1 MSDEGEVQVRPAPRD
16 GEPERDVE
24 LTGCGGSLCCDPHRN
39 VHRFVVLPIICFISF
54 GSYFC
59 YDGPGALQ
67 DDLKRDMGVNTSQ
80 YSNLYA
86 WYSWPNVVLSMVGGF
101 LIDRVFGIRL
111 GAIIFAGFVCVG
123 QVIFASGGILDLF
136 WLMVVGRFVFG
147 IGGESLCVAVNTYS
161 VQWYKGKELN
171 MVLGLSLSVARAGS
185 TVNFNVMKPLYDA
198 VSESYSGYKATGVT
212 LMIAGLATILS
223 LVLAVIMWFLDKRA
237 QVILRRDEGKT
248 GEEVHITDVKDFPVS
263 FWMLTAICVFYYA
276 AIFPFVSFGQ
286 VFFIRK
292 FEMTPAEANSCTGII
307 YIISLVASPFIGLS
321 IDLAGRNILWVMV
334 SVLMT
339 VGCHALMA
347 FSFINPWVAMS
358 ILGIAFSMLASALWP
373 MVALVIPER
382 QCGTAYGIMQSVQNL
397 GLALVNMLGGTIVDT
412 VGYLVLEVF
421 FLACLCATMMAAIVI
436 LVHDAAHGGS
446 LNMTPGERRRFEA
459 CSKRA
464 LIAADDRE
472 PLLDEEEDGEAS
484 PDVADTRGGG
494 RGQGGS

>member
-1 MSDEGEVQVRPAPRD
+1 
-16 GEPERDVE
+16 
-24 LTGCGGSLCCDPHRN
+24 
-39 VHRFVVLPIICFISF
+39 
-54 GSYFC
+54 
-59 YDGPGALQ
+59 
-67 DDLKRDMGVNTSQ
+67 
-80 YSNLYA
+80 
-86 WYSWPNVVLSMVGGF
+86 MVGGF

-321 IDLAGRNILWVMV
+321 IDFAGRNILWVMV

-339 VGCHALMA
+339 IGCHALMA

-397 GLALVNMLGGTIVDT
+397 GLALVNMLGGTIVDHS
-412 VGYLVLEVF
+412 GYLVLEVF

-464 LIAADDRE
+464 LIAAEDRE

>member
-321 IDLAGRNILWVMV
+321 IDFAGRNILWVMV

-339 VGCHALMA
+339 IGCHALMA

-397 GLALVNMLGGTIVDT
+397 GLALVNMLGGTIVDHS
-412 VGYLVLEVF
+412 GYLVLEVF
-421 FLACLCATMMAAIVI
+421 FLACLCVCMVASIVI
-436 LVHDAAHGGS
+436 WVMDDIKHDGYLNGSRKLKQQIEERCRQREAAEAKAAAESAEKHGFD
-446 LNMTPGERRRFEA
+446 N
-459 CSKRA
+459 K
-464 LIAADDRE
+464 AAE
-472 PLLDEEEDGEAS
+472 WGDE
-484 PDVADTRGGG
+484 DTEM
-494 RGQGGS
+494 